1 VSAAEPVTSDRIDG
15 VAVLRMRAGEN
26 RFNPDTLDALDAAL
40 DAAAASVPTPVV
52 LTGEGKF
59 FSNGFDVEWMAGA
72 AEGQAERVVAR
83 FGGLVARLLAFPGYV
98 VGAVNGHAFGAGA
111 MLALA
116 CDQRVMREDR
126 GYFCLPEVDL
136 GLSFSPGMAA
146 LITTKLAPAS
156 AQEAMLTGRRYGG
169 PAAVAAG
176 IAAQSVP
183 EDELV
188 GTAVRHAAAM
198 SGKPSASVA
207 AIKTGMYAG
216 AIELLRAEAAGR
228 H

>member
-1 VSAAEPVTSDRIDG
+1 MSATEPVTSDHVDG
-15 VAVLRMRAGEN
+15 VIVLRMRAGEN

-40 DAAAASVPTPVV
+40 DAVEAGAPTPVV

-72 AEGQAERVVAR
+72 ADGQAGHVVAR
-83 FGGLVARLLAFPGYV
+83 FSGLAARLLAFPGYV

-116 CDQRVMREDR
+116 CDQRVMRADR

-176 IAAQSVP
+176 IAGESVSG
-183 EDELV
+183 DELV
-188 GTAVRHAAAM
+188 DTAVRHAAGMA
-198 SGKPSASVA
+198 GKSSTSVA
-207 AIKTGMYAG
+207 AIKTAMYAHPL
-216 AIELLRAEAAGR
+216 ELLRAEAPR
-228 H
+228 

>member
-1 VSAAEPVTSDRIDG
+1 MSAAATVTSDRADG
-15 VAVLRMRAGEN
+15 VTVLRMRAGEN

-40 DAAAASVPTPVV
+40 DAVEAGPPMPVV

-72 AEGQAERVVAR
+72 ADGQAGHVVAR
-83 FGGLVARLLAFPGYV
+83 FSGLAARLLAFPGYV

-116 CDQRVMREDR
+116 CDQRVMRDDR

-136 GLSFSPGMAA
+136 GLSFTPGMAA

-169 PAAVAAG
+169 PASVAAG
-176 IAAQSVP
+176 IAGESVS
-183 EDELV
+183 EDKLV
-188 GTAVRHAAAM
+188 DTALRHAAAM
-198 SGKPSASVA
+198 VAKPATSVA
-207 AIKTGMYAG
+207 AIKAAMYAQT
-216 AIELLRAEAAGR
+216 IELLRAEAPR
-228 H
+228 